1 MFMFHLTHW
10 HSSIFKSIKSGLIRK
25 NKANK
30 WVTKINTSIGW
41 KKKIRI
47 YFTEK
52 MSKRSK
58 SLHLKKKEKYSPDIL
73 RLVQVFESVTLIEN
87 RRTMLWFFIFP
98 VFFLVCLFFS
108 LTVVVFFSTNFKIP
122 FVVNSCTSFLQSNER
137 NSSMKT
143 SFHMLSLTIWPPRVT
158 NI

>member
-1 MFMFHLTHW
+1 M
-10 HSSIFKSIKSGLIRK
+10 KD
-25 NKANK
+25 
-30 WVTKINTSIGW
+30 
-41 KKKIRI
+41 KIRI

-98 VFFLVCLFFS
+98 VFFFCLFVFFPYCFCLFF
-108 LTVVVFFSTNFKIP
+108 
-122 FVVNSCTSFLQSNER
+122 
-137 NSSMKT
+137 
-143 SFHMLSLTIWPPRVT
+143 H
-158 NI
+158 

>member
-1 MFMFHLTHW
+1 M
-10 HSSIFKSIKSGLIRK
+10 KD
-25 NKANK
+25 
-30 WVTKINTSIGW
+30 
-41 KKKIRI
+41 KIRI
-47 YFTEK
+47 YFPEK

-58 SLHLKKKEKYSPDIL
+58 NLHLKKKEKYSPDIL

-98 VFFLVCLFFS
+98 VFFLFVFS

-137 NSSMKT
+137 NRSMKT
-143 SFHMLSLTIWPPRVT
+143 SFHMLSLTI
-158 NI
+158 

>member
-1 MFMFHLTHW
+1 M
-10 HSSIFKSIKSGLIRK
+10 KD
-25 NKANK
+25 
-30 WVTKINTSIGW
+30 
-41 KKKIRI
+41 KIRI

-98 VFFLVCLFFS
+98 VFFLFVCFFPLLLLS
-108 LTVVVFFSTNFKIP
+108 FFPLILRF
-122 FVVNSCTSFLQSNER
+122 
-137 NSSMKT
+137 
-143 SFHMLSLTIWPPRVT
+143 LSLLTLVPVSFSQMKEIVR
-158 NI
+158 

>member
-1 MFMFHLTHW
+1 M
-10 HSSIFKSIKSGLIRK
+10 KD
-25 NKANK
+25 
-30 WVTKINTSIGW
+30 
-41 KKKIRI
+41 KIRI

-98 VFFLVCLFFS
+98 VFFCVCFFPLLLLSFFS
-108 LTVVVFFSTNFKIP
+108 LILRF
-122 FVVNSCTSFLQSNER
+122 
-137 NSSMKT
+137 
-143 SFHMLSLTIWPPRVT
+143 LSLLTLVPVSFSQMKEIVR
-158 NI
+158 

>member
-41 KKKIRI
+41 KWKTKFGFISRKKCQRGAKVYIW
-47 YFTEK
+47 
-52 MSKRSK
+52 
-58 SLHLKKKEKYSPDIL
+58 KKKEKYSPDIL

-87 RRTMLWFFIFP
+87 RRTMLWFFISP
-98 VFFLVCLFFS
+98 VFLFCLFFS

-137 NSSMKT
+137 NRSMKT
-143 SFHMLSLTIWPPRVT
+143 SFHMLSLTIWPPKS
-158 NI
+158 N

>member
-1 MFMFHLTHW
+1 M
-10 HSSIFKSIKSGLIRK
+10 KD
-25 NKANK
+25 
-30 WVTKINTSIGW
+30 
-41 KKKIRI
+41 KIRI

-98 VFFLVCLFFS
+98 VFFLFVFFPYCCCLFF
-108 LTVVVFFSTNFKIP
+108 
-122 FVVNSCTSFLQSNER
+122 
-137 NSSMKT
+137 
-143 SFHMLSLTIWPPRVT
+143 H
-158 NI
+158 

>member
-1 MFMFHLTHW
+1 M
-10 HSSIFKSIKSGLIRK
+10 KD
-25 NKANK
+25 
-30 WVTKINTSIGW
+30 
-41 KKKIRI
+41 KIRI

-98 VFFLVCLFFS
+98 VFFLFVCFFHLLLLS
-108 LTVVVFFSTNFKIP
+108 FFPLILRFL
-122 FVVNSCTSFLQSNER
+122 SFLTLVPVSFSQ
-137 NSSMKT
+137 MKE
-143 SFHMLSLTIWPPRVT
+143 IVR
-158 NI
+158 

>member
-41 KKKIRI
+41 KWKTKFGFISRKKCQRGAKVYIW
-47 YFTEK
+47 
-52 MSKRSK
+52 
-58 SLHLKKKEKYSPDIL
+58 KKKEKYSPDIL

-87 RRTMLWFFIFP
+87 RRTMVFHFSCFF
-98 VFFLVCLFFS
+98 CLFFS
-108 LTVVVFFSTNFKIP
+108 LTVLSFFPLILRF
-122 FVVNSCTSFLQSNER
+122 
-137 NSSMKT
+137 
-143 SFHMLSLTIWPPRVT
+143 LSLLTLVPVSFSQMKEIVRWKLLSTCYP
-158 NI
+158 

>member
-1 MFMFHLTHW
+1 M
-10 HSSIFKSIKSGLIRK
+10 KD
-25 NKANK
+25 
-30 WVTKINTSIGW
+30 
-41 KKKIRI
+41 KIRI

-98 VFFLVCLFFS
+98 VFFFVCLFFS

-143 SFHMLSLTIWPPRVT
+143 SFHMLSLTI
-158 NI
+158 

>member
-41 KKKIRI
+41 KWKTKFGFISRKKCQRGAKVYIW
-47 YFTEK
+47 
-52 MSKRSK
+52 
-58 SLHLKKKEKYSPDIL
+58 KKKEKYSPDIL

-87 RRTMLWFFIFP
+87 RRTMLWFFNFP
-98 VFFLVCLFFS
+98 VFFFVCFFPLLLLSFFPLILRFPSLLTLVPVSFS
-108 LTVVVFFSTNFKIP
+108 QMKEIVRWKLLSTCYP
-122 FVVNSCTSFLQSNER
+122 
-137 NSSMKT
+137 
-143 SFHMLSLTIWPPRVT
+143 
-158 NI
+158 

>member
-10 HSSIFKSIKSGLIRK
+10 HSPIFKSIKSGLIRK

-41 KKKIRI
+41 KWKTKFGFISRKNVKEEQK
-47 YFTEK
+47 FTFEK
-52 MSKRSK
+52 KRSILQIFCVLYWF
-58 SLHLKKKEKYSPDIL
+58 SNPLSYLKIGAQCFGFS
-73 RLVQVFESVTLIEN
+73 
-87 RRTMLWFFIFP
+87 
-98 VFFLVCLFFS
+98 FFLFFVCLFFS

-137 NSSMKT
+137 NRSMKT
-143 SFHMLSLTIWPPRVT
+143 SFHM
-158 NI
+158 